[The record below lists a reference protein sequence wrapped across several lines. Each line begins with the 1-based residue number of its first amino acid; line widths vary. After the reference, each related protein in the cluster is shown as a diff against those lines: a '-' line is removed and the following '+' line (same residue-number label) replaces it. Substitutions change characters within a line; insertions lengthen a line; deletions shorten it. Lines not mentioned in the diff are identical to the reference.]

1 MYSTHNEGETV
12 AAERLIRILK
22 GKIYKK
28 STANDRKLY
37 FRYLNK
43 LIDEYNSSYHHSI
56 VKKVIDAD
64 YSTLTEEIESNP
76 KAPKF
81 KVGNRVKITNYKPTL
96 IIGQEKYFWLILC
109 WKLILHR
116 TELMFWIENRNNKK
130 VSCKEIVAE

>member
-1 MYSTHNEGETV
+1 MYSTHNEGKTV

-22 GKIYKK
+22 SKISKK
-28 STANDRKLY
+28 STANDRKLR

-43 LIDEYNSSYHHSI
+43 LIDEYNSSYHHSL

-81 KVGNRVKITNYKPTL
+81 KVGNRVKISNYKATL
-96 IIGQEKYFWLILC
+96 IIGQKKYF
-109 WKLILHR
+109 
-116 TELMFWIENRNNKK
+116 
-130 VSCKEIVAE
+130 